1 MGEEERDS
9 VALRAAEAIFAQRAA
24 FAGFIGE
31 LLEGGFSCMRIASMQ
46 GRIGDLQ
53 VSALAGLGTSGEDCV
68 IFLF

>member
-31 LLEGGFSCMRIASMQ
+31 LLEGGFSCMRRA
-46 GRIGDLQ
+46 
-53 VSALAGLGTSGEDCV
+53 VSGSCRYQP
-68 IFLF
+68 